1 MKLITFRMIRK
12 GSRMGRSNTLQTM
25 SKKLLKIELEFEVFL
40 AANHSKFYQN
50 IFKKVEIVFTKLFDQ
65 KAYFFDNL
73 T

>member
-1 MKLITFRMIRK
+1 
-12 GSRMGRSNTLQTM
+12 M

-50 IFKKVEIVFTKLFDQ
+50 IFKKVEIVFTKIFDK